1 MNSPSNPVNPD
12 ETPPKT
18 QNDQSNKNSNSSIND
33 LPPIY
38 DHQIA
43 HTVEM
48 KFVNDRYVTPVTA
61 KFGSSD
67 SDNSVNLPA
76 KHREL
81 FATLK
86 LLDPSISITI
96 NDTTINHPGE
106 SPMGAAYTDIFDVIN
121 NKKQR
126 FPRFYPSRTP
136 LENPSLRSQ
145 IR

>member
-12 ETPPKT
+12 EKPLKT
-18 QNDQSNKNSNSSIND
+18 QNGQSNKKSNSSIYD

-43 HTVEM
+43 YAAEI
-48 KFVNDRYVTPVTA
+48 KFINDRYVTPVTA

-67 SDNSVNLPA
+67 SDNSVNLPM
-76 KHREL
+76 KHRKL

-106 SPMGAAYTDIFDVIN
+106 SPTGTAYTDTFDVIN
-121 NKKQR
+121 NK
-126 FPRFYPSRTP
+126 
-136 LENPSLRSQ
+136 E
-145 IR
+145 